1 MTKVG
6 DNKFSAVL
14 HQDIG
19 GLNVKMVAVQLVISF
34 FAGNCA
40 RMDLSKRTSDPQHL
54 APKGVELDPVIE
66 HLWRLELG
74 VSNIQVEV
82 RSGAGKDKV
91 EVLAMFIRLDDRD
104 EMRVGEMPDE
114 FQVRLLRF
122 ESVLDVEPKLLPG
135 KLVYIYWLLWE
146 EYSAWVA

>member
-1 MTKVG
+1 
-6 DNKFSAVL
+6 
-14 HQDIG
+14 
-19 GLNVKMVAVQLVISF
+19 
-34 FAGNCA
+34 
-40 RMDLSKRTSDPQHL
+40 MDLSKRTSDPQHL

-146 EYSAWVA
+146 EYSVWVA